1 MIGIIPGYRT
11 VNQKHRS
18 MLNPSGERYIG
29 LPVLNELN
37 LNNGCNY
44 NGPKEGKSVMNNV
57 RAAELDYHVR
67 ATSTRI
73 SLK

>member
-1 MIGIIPGYRT
+1 
-11 VNQKHRS
+11 

-57 RAAELDYHVR
+57 LAAELDYDVQ
-67 ATSTRI
+67 AASTIKIDEIITKVQICYRVE
-73 SLK
+73 